1 MIRIHKER
9 LVELGILSKEY
20 GLSRTQILDQLVQTA
35 FQNMLGEVANHDTVA
50 WIFRW
55 SVETKN
61 GTTKLSGVAYRWDK
75 PTKNNRLYSESILES
90 ATSDLREKIK
100 GGHCF
105 GTLGHYAEGLAH
117 DKISH
122 VVESLRKSNADCCWH
137 AKVKLL
143 DTPAGRIAKTLSES
157 ANLGFSSR
165 SVGNVTHHN
174 GIDHVNEGMKILS
187 LDLVGDPANGEFAK
201 SLKESILNESFSESE
216 KDLALKILAEEQ
228 YRHYSRMDEVARI
241 ISGKKNVLLERDLG
255 IEALRRIPKYG
266 DELARQ
272 QKRVQDQLW
281 DHPSKELYAGHAS
294 FPVIDDDDRTYPQRA
309 YDYTR
314 AQLRKLSDLQ
324 DEIPIDKSQ
333 YPHMTVVDA
342 QIVRPKKY
350 LDFETDP
357 IKRASIKK
365 AIRNLEVSK
374 AMVKRYSDYISRMKG
389 VF

>member
-1 MIRIHKER
+1 
-9 LVELGILSKEY
+9 
-20 GLSRTQILDQLVQTA
+20 
-35 FQNMLGEVANHDTVA
+35 
-50 WIFRW
+50 
-55 SVETKN
+55 
-61 GTTKLSGVAYRWDK
+61 
-75 PTKNNRLYSESILES
+75 
-90 ATSDLREKIK
+90 
-100 GGHCF
+100 
-105 GTLGHYAEGLAH
+105 
-117 DKISH
+117 
-122 VVESLRKSNADCCWH
+122 
-137 AKVKLL
+137 
-143 DTPAGRIAKTLSES
+143 
-157 ANLGFSSR
+157 
-165 SVGNVTHHN
+165 
-174 GIDHVNEGMKILS
+174 
-187 LDLVGDPANGEFAK
+187 
-201 SLKESILNESFSESE
+201 
-216 KDLALKILAEEQ
+216 
-228 YRHYSRMDEVARI
+228 MDEVARI

-342 QIVRPKKY
+342 QIVRLKKY